1 VLPTEFRYF
10 DRVDRPL
17 FRALRGAVRIG
28 LGFDPAPTPEVARE
42 LGAMFYDA
50 DPLAE
55 DFVAEV
61 YDRQGAKAG
70 RALLERVLTE
80 GLESI
85 DDPPASLVAL
95 FADIEDDPDWV
106 DWEQIEA
113 GAKVFRRWGT
123 DIFRFAGA
131 VTLAAY
137 AESTVAKPL
146 ALTGAYA
153 GVSTKH
159 RFLETAAFWI
169 AVSEPGGLRPG
180 GAGRG
185 SALRVRIMH
194 VFVRARLLEHPE
206 WDRAAWGVP
215 ISQADELLTLL
226 GGSVVPG
233 LAMRAMG
240 YRTTAEEMRAAM
252 HFWRYVGHL
261 MGVRPR
267 VHPETIPE
275 ALQVLFVAAIR
286 GANTAG
292 EDGVHLCQSF
302 AQAFDVPPDAR
313 LGDRLEAGI
322 HRGFTRFF
330 LPGPIYRA
338 NGMPPVGLW
347 VLVPLLMAPGI
358 FLTETLRRHL
368 PAVDA
373 LQDRVQ
379 RRRRDAW
386 LARHLPGRK
395 AEYAPVEKLREAP
408 AAAHP

>member
-1 VLPTEFRYF
+1 
-10 DRVDRPL
+10 
-17 FRALRGAVRIG
+17 
-28 LGFDPAPTPEVARE
+28 
-42 LGAMFYDA
+42 
-50 DPLAE
+50 
-55 DFVAEV
+55 
-61 YDRQGAKAG
+61 
-70 RALLERVLTE
+70 
-80 GLESI
+80 
-85 DDPPASLVAL
+85 
-95 FADIEDDPDWV
+95 
-106 DWEQIEA
+106 
-113 GAKVFRRWGT
+113 
-123 DIFRFAGA
+123 
-131 VTLAAY
+131 
-137 AESTVAKPL
+137 
-146 ALTGAYA
+146 
-153 GVSTKH
+153 
-159 RFLETAAFWI
+159 
-169 AVSEPGGLRPG
+169 
-180 GAGRG
+180 
-185 SALRVRIMH
+185 
-194 VFVRARLLEHPE
+194 
-206 WDRAAWGVP
+206 
-215 ISQADELLTLL
+215 
-226 GGSVVPG
+226 
-233 LAMRAMG
+233 
-240 YRTTAEEMRAAM
+240 M